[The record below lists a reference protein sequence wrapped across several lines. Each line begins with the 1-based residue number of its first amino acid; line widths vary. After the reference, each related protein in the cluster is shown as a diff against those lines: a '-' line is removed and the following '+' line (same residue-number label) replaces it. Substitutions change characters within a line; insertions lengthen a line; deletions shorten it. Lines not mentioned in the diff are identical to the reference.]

1 MMDLQTIKKTILASA
16 LLLASSSALAGFPV
30 AVTDSFTVHPSQ
42 GRVTLDVLVN
52 DTGDNIQVSQSNDW
66 TAKGGRSSLVP
77 SGITNPK
84 NFIDYTPP
92 RNFAGKDTFW
102 YVIKDDQ
109 GRRNAAKATV
119 TVKPSSSRFPD
130 PQPDFVKVPK
140 NKSIRINV
148 LKNDIIRFATIKEFS
163 GWTSNGGR
171 ITRTDNGQ
179 LKYTPANG
187 FVGTDVFWY
196 KIREG
201 TLARNPAYGAKVTI
215 QVTEN
220 NSAGPYPVAKPDRI
234 AVNAVCF
241 VSTANQFCSGHGLNV
256 LQNDIGN
263 NLKIV
268 LNSAWSQRGGK
279 VEIFPGYGTGP
290 FISPVINYSPK
301 PTGNDTV
308 DNIYYR
314 VEDELGRQSWGTVT
328 IDVTRRTTRR

>member
-42 GRVTLDVLVN
+42 QRVRLDVLVN
-52 DTGDNIQVSQSNDW
+52 DTGDNLQISQTNDW
-66 TAKGGRSSLVP
+66 TAKGGRSSIP
-77 SGITNPK
+77 SSIGSLK

-92 RNFAGKDTFW
+92 SNFVGKDTFW
-102 YVIKDDQ
+102 YVITDDQ
-109 GRRNAAKATV
+109 GRKNAAKATV
-119 TVKPSSSRFPD
+119 TVKSSTSRFPD

-148 LKNDIIRFATIKEFS
+148 LKNDIIRFATVKEFS

-171 ITRTDNGQ
+171 ITEVENGQ
-179 LKYTPANG
+179 LKYTPPNG

-201 TLARNPAYGAKVTI
+201 TLASNPVYGAKVTI
-215 QVTEN
+215 EVTEN

-234 AVNAVCF
+234 AVDAVCF
-241 VSTANQFCSGHGLNV
+241 VSTANQFCSTSYLNV

-268 LNSAWSQRGGK
+268 LNSAWSRRGGK
-279 VEIFPGYGTGP
+279 VGISTGFGIGP
-290 FISPVINYSPK
+290 VISPVINYRPK
-301 PTGNDTV
+301 PTGTDTV
-308 DNIYYR
+308 DNIYYL
-314 VEDELGRQSWGTVT
+314 VEDELGRQSWATVT
-328 IDVTRRTTRR
+328 IDVTRSDAF